1 MPFTMALNKQVKV
14 FFIYFIVTISALK
27 AQTNYTNPLKDSGPD
42 PWVTYK
48 NGWYYYMNT
57 FVTPEGEN
65 QLRLWRTKNMAAL
78 RRAENKTIFKPEE
91 GKAYSKQLWASEIHF
106 LDGKW
111 YIYFAA
117 DEGENL
123 HHRIWVLENDSEDP
137 FAGDW
142 ILKGKLSDRGD
153 HWAIDL
159 TVIDYRGKKY
169 AAWSGWQNYNNV
181 EQDIYIAELENPWT
195 MKGDRVLISMP
206 KLPWEL
212 HGKVPLEWQ
221 KNTGEPP
228 YLKINEGPEF
238 LVHNNK
244 IFIVYSAN
252 ACWLDYNLG
261 MLQYK
266 GSGSLL
272 DAKNWLKNPKP
283 VFQQAPENGVYAPGH
298 NAFFKSRDGKEDWII
313 YHANPGPNDG
323 CGAKRAPHM
332 QKFSWKKNGM
342 PDFDKPVPNIPLPA
356 PSGSY

>member
-1 MPFTMALNKQVKV
+1 MLKKQLRI
-14 FFIYFIVTISALK
+14 FFFYFIIIISALQ
-27 AQTNYTNPLKDSGPD
+27 AQSTYTNPLKESGPD
-42 PWVTYK
+42 PWVTQR

-57 FVTPEGEN
+57 IVTSEGEN
-65 QLRLWRTKNMAAL
+65 ELKLWRTKKMATL
-78 RRAENKTIFKPEE
+78 GTAENKTVFKPEK
-91 GKAYSKQLWASEIHF
+91 GKPYSKQLWAPEIHF

-111 YIYFAA
+111 YIYFGA

-123 HHRIWVLENDSEDP
+123 HHRIWVLENNSEDP
-137 FAGDW
+137 YDGEW
-142 ILKGKLSDRGD
+142 VLKGKLSDPED

-159 TVIDYRGKKY
+159 TVIDYKGKRY

-195 MKGDRVLISMP
+195 MKGDRVLISKPEM
-206 KLPWEL
+206 PWEL
-212 HGKVPLEWQ
+212 HGKVPIEWQ

-238 LVHNNK
+238 LVHNDK
-244 IFIVYSAN
+244 LFIVYSAN

-266 GSGSLL
+266 GSGNLVS
-272 DAKNWLKNPKP
+272 AKNWTKYPKA
-283 VFQQAPENGVYAPGH
+283 VFEQAPENGVYAPGH
-298 NAFFKSRDGKEDWII
+298 NAFFKSPDGREDWII

-323 CGAKRAPHM
+323 CGGRRAPHM
-332 QKFSWKKNGM
+332 QKFSWNKNGT
-342 PDFDKPVPNIPLPA
+342 PNFGKPVPNVPLPA